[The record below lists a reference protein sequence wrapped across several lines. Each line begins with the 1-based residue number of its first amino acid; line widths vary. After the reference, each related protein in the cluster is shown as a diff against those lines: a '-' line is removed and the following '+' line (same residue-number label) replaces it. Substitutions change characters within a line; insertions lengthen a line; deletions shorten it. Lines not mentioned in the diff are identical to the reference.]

1 MFNVYFRVRVFTFA
15 FAVDELE
22 DRNDVKC
29 CVCFFFRL
37 WRASNGF
44 IAVLPPSIVN
54 VKALFFP
61 FSQGKG

>member
-29 CVCFFFRL
+29 CVCFFF
-37 WRASNGF
+37 SVMEG
-44 IAVLPPSIVN
+44 V
-54 VKALFFP
+54 
-61 FSQGKG
+61 